1 MKFAF
6 VKSFD
11 VQVIHFGS
19 CNVFDIKMNSIFENM
34 QMKEVR
40 EWRRGA
46 IDCHRWGTEAS
57 SEAESESLICAM
69 NEKAGRGLKR
79 QTAGT
84 HRCRFR
90 MKSDD
95 TDLFRMAGGMDRVS
109 VQSSAVLGF
118 VSFVFEPRPLAE
130 PSCRLLK

>member
-46 IDCHRWGTEAS
+46 IDCHR
-57 SEAESESLICAM
+57 
-69 NEKAGRGLKR
+69 
-79 QTAGT
+79 
-84 HRCRFR
+84 
-90 MKSDD
+90 
-95 TDLFRMAGGMDRVS
+95 
-109 VQSSAVLGF
+109 
-118 VSFVFEPRPLAE
+118 
-130 PSCRLLK
+130 